1 MKAKI
6 TAVLIVS
13 ALLFS
18 GCDQIRGLLG
28 MPTSSDIAAKKLK
41 IAAKMQKEKDSSAL
55 QIGDT
60 VAATAMKPA
69 VNPMGK
75 KMTEV
80 PMPARTS
87 ENEGL
92 KYRYYIIVGSYREA
106 ANVQRRM
113 ADVRGNGGV
122 PVLIEKD
129 ELTLVGAAGFNSMS
143 AAADAMGDVS
153 NFASDA
159 WIYVRK

>member
-1 MKAKI
+1 MKAKFM
-6 TAVLIVS
+6 AVLIVS

-18 GCDQIRGLLG
+18 GCDQVRGLLG

-41 IAAKMQKEKDSSAL
+41 IAAKVQEGKDSSAL
-55 QIGDT
+55 QKGDSAT
-60 VAATAMKPA
+60 VKPA
-69 VNPMGK
+69 VKPVGK
-75 KMTEV
+75 KMSEM

-87 ENEGL
+87 DNEEL

-122 PVLIEKD
+122 PVLIERNG
-129 ELTLVGAAGFNSMS
+129 LTLVGAAGFNSMS